1 VNDVEKVT
9 AIELT
14 ILALCL
20 ISFLAPIALDLK
32 ASVVGCLLGVLFFI
46 GCQDAIRR
54 EAH

>member
-1 VNDVEKVT
+1 MERVT
-9 AIELT
+9 AIELM

-20 ISFLAPIALDLK
+20 VSFLAPIALDLK
-32 ASVVGCLLGVLFFI
+32 AGVIGCLLGVFFFI